1 MVILWSSSFS
11 KAEHQDLIQLKTF
24 RNANGE
30 KLSKVVHYSL
40 FISCSLFIIHCSLIN
55 DPRGSLTKM
64 GGELR

>member
-1 MVILWSSSFS
+1 MVIPWSSSLS

-40 FISCSLFIIHCSLIN
+40 FIVH
-55 DPRGSLTKM
+55 
-64 GGELR
+64 

>member
-1 MVILWSSSFS
+1 MVIPWSSSFS

-40 FISCSLFIIHCSLIN
+40 FIVHCSLIN